1 MVRPRWF
8 PAIRA
13 YAFTKL
19 CNEFVSPLTVSTLG
33 CESPV
38 RHATL
43 SLSEEASFQV
53 NEYLPSAWSRTLAIV
68 DAIAKAQADADVSQQ
83 ILNGPGTNIF
93 KDLVDIKVATDGSAQ
108 RPIPIKDLGVFRSER
123 E

>member
-1 MVRPRWF
+1 M
-8 PAIRA
+8 
-13 YAFTKL
+13 
-19 CNEFVSPLTVSTLG
+19 
-33 CESPV
+33 
-38 RHATL
+38 
-43 SLSEEASFQV
+43 

-108 RPIPIKDLGVFRSER
+108 RPIPIKDLRVFRSER